1 MLIQIQLMLNFVRLL
16 PVPVVPFYWFYN
28 FFFLPTS
35 WRIRA
40 IIPNYKN
47 YSNSGLS
54 KRYATLFSC
63 KAFVHIKILVK
74 TTGSLHFHLIY
85 FFQCFAAE
93 FPDTIFVAV
102 HPGWVQTDMGNSQ
115 AWHTSKLVFSMRM
128 RRRDSVAH
136 EQFVWAAASAAG
148 TYGPLDSGGVRQ
160 WDC

>member
-1 MLIQIQLMLNFVRLL
+1 MDIYQHQSCSVKRFTT
-16 PVPVVPFYWFYN
+16 
-28 FFFLPTS
+28 FFSSYKLKNKG
-35 WRIRA
+35 
-40 IIPNYKN
+40 NYSELQN

-128 RRRDSVAH
+128 RRRDFVNSFLTVSVV
-136 EQFVWAAASAAG
+136 EPEPDIFFSGAG
-148 TYGPLDSGGVRQ
+148 
-160 WDC
+160 